1 MTTPKGE
8 SKEDKKGWTLRLEWT
23 GKKANIY
30 FALVGLNIHFRMQIL
45 K

>member
-1 MTTPKGE
+1 MTSPKGE
-8 SKEDKKGWTLRLEWT
+8 SKEDKKGWTLCIQLT

-45 K
+45 M